1 MIAREHRYVPSL
13 DGLRAICIAAVLF
26 IHMPAP
32 SGHPWVETIR
42 SRGWYGVDMFFILS
56 GFLITWILAVEA
68 EATGTV
74 NLGRFYRARTLRLL
88 PAYLSTILLVLA
100 GSQLFEIAQGNE
112 SYRLAHLWPL
122 FLSYTLNIW
131 IAATAIW
138 PWGVSHFWSLCVEE
152 HFYLTWSAVMKRW
165 GLRRV
170 LRIAL
175 FAIPAVAAY
184 RSGWYLWMNHGHLAA
199 PSRASFFR
207 IYYATD
213 TRIDAILV
221 GCALALLVRETRLQ
235 GLWRRLE
242 SAAWFPSLALLATLV
257 TIGWVTQY
265 HWRIETFGYTV
276 MAMASSTLLLAI
288 FLQPQCWIARLLAAR
303 PLVHLGRISYGIY
316 LFHAPLL
323 AGLEVKLRFSAQYIE
338 PARYFPVLSL
348 LVLGSVGAAAL
359 HYWAVER
366 RFLAMRGP
374 RPFLADSRVAPS
386 APQAAGDGRGEVP
399 GEAPGEIPGEGPG
412 KVSGKTGGTL
422 ADHAPQGGA
431 ASARGPGAGAI

>member
-26 IHMPAP
+26 IHMPP
-32 SGHPWVETIR
+32 PNGHPWLEAIR

-56 GFLITWILAVEA
+56 GFLITWILAVEV
-68 EATGTV
+68 ETTGTV

-100 GSQLFEIAQGNE
+100 GAHLFEVAQGNE
-112 SYRLAHLWPL
+112 SYRLADLWPL

-131 IAATAIW
+131 MAATAIW

-152 HFYLTWSAVMKRW
+152 HFYLSWSAVMKRW

-170 LRIAL
+170 LRMSL
-175 FAIPAVAAY
+175 LAIPAVAAY
-184 RSGWYLWMNHGHLAA
+184 RIGWYLWMNHGHLAA

-221 GCALALLVRETRLQ
+221 GCALALLVREARLQ

-242 SAAWFPSLALLATLV
+242 SAAWFPSLALLATLG
-257 TIGWVTQY
+257 TIAWVTQY
-265 HWRIETFGYTV
+265 RWRTETFGYTV

-323 AGLEVKLRFSAQYIE
+323 AGLEVKLGFSAQYIE
-338 PARYFPVLSL
+338 PARYLPVLSL
-348 LVLGSVGAAAL
+348 LALASVGAAAL
-359 HYWAVER
+359 HYRAVER
-366 RFLAMRGP
+366 RFLAMRGS
-374 RPFLADSRVAPS
+374 RPFLVNSRVAPS
-386 APQAAGDGRGEVP
+386 APHPAGKASGD
-399 GEAPGEIPGEGPG
+399 APAR
-412 KVSGKTGGTL
+412 VGTI
-422 ADHAPQGGA
+422 ADPARRGA
-431 ASARGPGAGAI
+431 APVRGPGAGAI

>member
-1 MIAREHRYVPSL
+1 MIAREHRYLPSL

-26 IHMPAP
+26 IHMPP
-32 SGHPWVETIR
+32 PTGHPWLELIR
-42 SRGWYGVDMFFILS
+42 ERGWYGVDMFFVLS
-56 GFLITWILAVEA
+56 GFLITWILAVEV

-74 NLGRFYRARTLRLL
+74 SLGRFYRARTLRLL

-100 GSQLFEIAQGNE
+100 GSHLFEIAQGSQ
-112 SYRLAHLWPL
+112 SYRLADLWPL

-131 IAATAIW
+131 MAATAIW

-152 HFYLTWSAVMKRW
+152 HFYLSWSAVMKRW
-165 GLRRV
+165 GSRNV

-175 FAIPAVAAY
+175 LAIPAVAAY
-184 RSGWYLWMNHGHLAA
+184 RSGWYLWMNHGHLTA

-221 GCALALLVRETRLQ
+221 GCALALLLREARLQ

-242 SAAWFPSLALLATLV
+242 SAGWFPSLALLVTLG
-257 TIGWVTQY
+257 TITWVTQY
-265 HWRIETFGYTV
+265 KWRIETFGYTV

-316 LFHAPLL
+316 LIHAPLL
-323 AGLEVKLRFSAQYIE
+323 TGLEVKLRFSAQYIE
-338 PARYFPVLSL
+338 PARYLPVLLL
-348 LVLGSVGAAAL
+348 LVFGSVGAAAL
-359 HYWAVER
+359 HYYAVER
-366 RFLAMRGP
+366 RFLALRGP
-374 RPFLADSRVAPS
+374 RPFLANSRVAPS
-386 APQAAGDGRGEVP
+386 APQPV
-399 GEAPGEIPGEGPG
+399 
-412 KVSGKTGGTL
+412 
-422 ADHAPQGGA
+422 
-431 ASARGPGAGAI
+431 

>member
-26 IHMPAP
+26 IHMPP
-32 SGHPWVETIR
+32 PTGHPWLEAIR
-42 SRGWYGVDMFFILS
+42 ARGWYGVDMFFILS

-74 NLGRFYRARTLRLL
+74 SLGRFYRARTLRLL
-88 PAYLSTILLVLA
+88 PAYLSTIVLVLA
-100 GSQLFEIAQGNE
+100 GSQFFKIAQGNE

-131 IAATAIW
+131 MAATAIW

-152 HFYLTWSAVMKRW
+152 HFYLSWSAVMKRW
-165 GLRRV
+165 GFGRV

-175 FAIPAVAAY
+175 FAIPAVAVY
-184 RSGWYLWMNHGHLAA
+184 RSGWYLWINHGHLAT
-199 PSRASFFR
+199 PSRASLFR

-221 GCALALLVRETRLQ
+221 GCALALLVREAGLQ

-242 SAAWFPSLALLATLV
+242 SAALFPLFALLATLG
-257 TIGWVTQY
+257 TIAWVTQY
-265 HWRIETFGYTV
+265 QWRIETFGYTI
-276 MAMASSTLLLAI
+276 MALASSTLLLAI
-288 FLQPQCWIARLLAAR
+288 FLQPQCCIARLLAAR

-323 AGLEVKLRFSAQYIE
+323 TGLEVKLRFSAQYIE
-338 PARYFPVLSL
+338 PARYVPVLSL

-359 HYWAVER
+359 HYYGIER

-374 RPFLADSRVAPS
+374 RPFLANSRVTPS
-386 APQAAGDGRGEVP
+386 PSQSAAVSPGEVAGDADEKRGTISNQSRQCSAV
-399 GEAPGEIPGEGPG
+399 
-412 KVSGKTGGTL
+412 
-422 ADHAPQGGA
+422 
-431 ASARGPGAGAI
+431 SAR

>member
-26 IHMPAP
+26 IHMPP
-32 SGHPWVETIR
+32 PTGHPWLEAIR
-42 SRGWYGVDMFFILS
+42 ERGWYGVDMFFILS

-74 NLGRFYRARTLRLL
+74 SLGRFYRARTLRLL
-88 PAYLSTILLVLA
+88 PAYLSTIVLVLA
-100 GSQLFEIAQGNE
+100 GSQFFKIAQGNE

-131 IAATAIW
+131 MAATAIW

-152 HFYLTWSAVMKRW
+152 HFYLSWSAVMKRW
-165 GLRRV
+165 GFGRV
-170 LRIAL
+170 LWIAL
-175 FAIPAVAAY
+175 FAIPAVAVY
-184 RSGWYLWMNHGHLAA
+184 RTGWYLWINHGHLAT
-199 PSRASFFR
+199 PSRASLFR

-221 GCALALLVRETRLQ
+221 GCALALLVREAGLQ

-242 SAAWFPSLALLATLV
+242 SAALFPLFALLATLG
-257 TIGWVTQY
+257 TIAWVTQY
-265 HWRIETFGYTV
+265 QWRIETFGYTI
-276 MAMASSTLLLAI
+276 MALASSTLLLAI

-323 AGLEVKLRFSAQYIE
+323 TGLEVKLRFSAQYIE
-338 PARYFPVLSL
+338 PARYVPVLSL

-359 HYWAVER
+359 HYYGIER

-374 RPFLADSRVAPS
+374 RPFLANSRVTPS
-386 APQAAGDGRGEVP
+386 PSQSAAVSPGEVAGDADEKRGTISNQSRQCSAV
-399 GEAPGEIPGEGPG
+399 
-412 KVSGKTGGTL
+412 
-422 ADHAPQGGA
+422 
-431 ASARGPGAGAI
+431 SAR

>member
-100 GSQLFEIAQGNE
+100 GSQLFEIAQGNQ

-131 IAATAIW
+131 MAATAIW

-175 FAIPAVAAY
+175 FAIPAVAVY
-184 RSGWYLWMNHGHLAA
+184 RSAWYLWMNHGHLAV

-221 GCALALLVRETRLQ
+221 GCVLALLVREARLQ

-265 HWRIETFGYTV
+265 HWRIETFGYTA

-374 RPFLADSRVAPS
+374 RPFLANLRVTPS
-386 APQAAGDGRGEVP
+386 APQAA
-399 GEAPGEIPGEGPG
+399 
-412 KVSGKTGGTL
+412 
-422 ADHAPQGGA
+422 
-431 ASARGPGAGAI
+431 

>member
-1 MIAREHRYVPSL
+1 MIAREHRYLPSL

-26 IHMPAP
+26 IHMPPP
-32 SGHPWVETIR
+32 SGHPWLEAIR

-56 GFLITWILAVEA
+56 GFLITWILAVEV
-68 EATGTV
+68 ETTGTV
-74 NLGRFYRARTLRLL
+74 DLGRFYRARTLRLL
-88 PAYLSTILLVLA
+88 PAYLSTIFLVLA
-100 GSQLFEIAQGNE
+100 GAYLFNIAQGDQ

-122 FLSYTLNIW
+122 FLTYTLNIW
-131 IAATAIW
+131 MAATAIW

-152 HFYLTWSAVMKRW
+152 HFYLSWSVIMKRW

-170 LRIAL
+170 LRMSL
-175 FAIPAVAAY
+175 FAIPIVAAY
-184 RSGWYLWMNHGHLAA
+184 RIGWYLWMNHGHLAA
-199 PSRASFFR
+199 PSNVSHFR

-235 GLWRRLE
+235 RLWRRLE
-242 SAAWFPSLALLATLV
+242 SSACFPSLALLTALLM
-257 TIGWVTQY
+257 IAGVTQ
-265 HWRIETFGYTV
+265 HRWRIETFGYTV

-288 FLQPQCWIARLLAAR
+288 FLQPQCWIARLLATR

-323 AGLEVKLRFSAQYIE
+323 TGLEVKLRFSGHYIE
-338 PARYFPVLSL
+338 PARYLPVLGL

-359 HYWAVER
+359 HYHVVER

-374 RPFLADSRVAPS
+374 RPFLASSRVA
-386 APQAAGDGRGEVP
+386 APAPHP
-399 GEAPGEIPGEGPG
+399 GSEPPQT
-412 KVSGKTGGTL
+412 SGV
-422 ADHAPQGGA
+422 
-431 ASARGPGAGAI
+431 RV

>member
-26 IHMPAP
+26 IHMPPP
-32 SGHPWVETIR
+32 SGHPWLGAIH

-100 GSQLFEIAQGNE
+100 GSQLFKIAQGNE

-131 IAATAIW
+131 MAATAIW

-152 HFYLTWSAVMKRW
+152 HFYLSWSAVMKRW

-175 FAIPAVAAY
+175 FAIPAVAVY
-184 RSGWYLWMNHGHLAA
+184 RSGWYLWINHGHLGA
-199 PSRASFFR
+199 PSRASLFR

-235 GLWRRLE
+235 WLWRRLE
-242 SAAWFPSLALLATLV
+242 SAAWFPSLALLAALG

-265 HWRIETFGYTV
+265 GWRIETFGYTV

-288 FLQPQCWIARLLAAR
+288 FLQPQCWIARLLATR

-323 AGLEVKLRFSAQYIE
+323 TGMEVKLHFSAQYIE
-338 PARYFPVLSL
+338 PARYLPVLSL

-359 HYWAVER
+359 HYFAVER

-374 RPFLADSRVAPS
+374 RPFLANLRVAPS
-386 APQAAGDGRGEVP
+386 APQPGGDGRGEVP
-399 GEAPGEIPGEGPG
+399 GEVA
-412 KVSGKTGGTL
+412 GKTGGTI
-422 ADHAPQGGA
+422 ADHAREHSA
-431 ASARGPGAGAI
+431 ASARGPGASAI

>member
-13 DGLRAICIAAVLF
+13 DGLRAICIAAVLI
-26 IHMPAP
+26 IHMPPP
-32 SGHPWVETIR
+32 SGHPWLEAIR

-56 GFLITWILAVEA
+56 GFLITWILAVEL
-68 EATGTV
+68 ESTGTV

-100 GSQLFEIAQGNE
+100 GAYLFRIAQGNE
-112 SYRLAHLWPL
+112 SYRLADLWPL

-131 IAATAIW
+131 MAATAIW

-152 HFYLTWSAVMKRW
+152 HFYLSWSAAMKRW

-170 LRIAL
+170 VRLSLI
-175 FAIPAVAAY
+175 AIPVVAAY
-184 RSGWYLWMNHGHLAA
+184 RIGWYLWMNHGHLAT

-221 GCALALLVRETRLQ
+221 GCALALLLREEHLE

-242 SAAWFPSLALLATLV
+242 SAVWFPPLALCTTLG
-257 TIGWVTQY
+257 TIAWVTQY
-265 HWRIETFGYTV
+265 RWRTETFGYTM

-288 FLQPQCWIARLLAAR
+288 FLQPQCQISRLLAAR
-303 PLVHLGRISYGIY
+303 PLVHLGRISYGVY

-323 AGLEVKLRFSAQYIE
+323 AALEVKLHFSAQYIE
-338 PARYFPVLSL
+338 PARYLPVLSL
-348 LVLGSVGAAAL
+348 LAFGSIAVAAL
-359 HYWAVER
+359 HYRAVER

-374 RPFLADSRVAPS
+374 RPFLANSRAARSGPCPTGESRDKVGSIGNGAIQNDPVADP
-386 APQAAGDGRGEVP
+386 AR
-399 GEAPGEIPGEGPG
+399 
-412 KVSGKTGGTL
+412 SGAT
-422 ADHAPQGGA
+422 PV
-431 ASARGPGAGAI
+431 RGPGAGPI

>member
-13 DGLRAICIAAVLF
+13 DGLRAICIASVLF
-26 IHMPAP
+26 IHMPPP
-32 SGHPWVETIR
+32 SGHPWLEAIR

-56 GFLITWILAVEA
+56 GFLITWILAVEV
-68 EATGTV
+68 ESTGTV

-100 GSQLFEIAQGNE
+100 GAYLFRIAQGNE
-112 SYRLAHLWPL
+112 SYRLAELWPL

-131 IAATAIW
+131 MAATAIW

-152 HFYLTWSAVMKRW
+152 HFYLSWSAAMKRW
-165 GLRRV
+165 GVRRIV
-170 LRIAL
+170 RLSLI
-175 FAIPAVAAY
+175 AIPVVAGY
-184 RSGWYLWMNHGHLAA
+184 RIGWYLWMNHGHLAA

-221 GCALALLVRETRLQ
+221 GCAVALLLREARLE

-242 SAAWFPSLALLATLV
+242 SAVWFPPLALCATLG
-257 TIGWVTQY
+257 TIAWVTQY
-265 HWRIETFGYTV
+265 RWRTETFGYTV
-276 MAMASSTLLLAI
+276 MAMVSSTLLLAI

-303 PLVHLGRISYGIY
+303 PLVHLGRISYGVY

-323 AGLEVKLRFSAQYIE
+323 AALEVKLHFSAQYIE
-338 PARYFPVLSL
+338 PARYLPVFSL
-348 LVLGSVGAAAL
+348 LAFGSIAMAAL
-359 HYWAVER
+359 HYRAVER

-374 RPFLADSRVAPS
+374 RPFLANSRTAQSGPRPS
-386 APQAAGDGRGEVP
+386 GE
-399 GEAPGEIPGEGPG
+399 
-412 KVSGKTGGTL
+412 SRDHLGTIGNGAINEDTI
-422 ADHAPQGGA
+422 ADPAQIGA
-431 ASARGPGAGAI
+431 TSVRGPGAGPI